1 MEPTGV
7 DVSALTVVRC
17 VITGFILVLITIAT
31 TGWLWVGSHQPPGQA
46 LASRVVLTLCVAA
59 GLIGVMVVWARRR

>member
-1 MEPTGV
+1 V
-7 DVSALTVVRC
+7 DASTVVRV

-31 TGWLWVGSHQPPGQA
+31 TGWLWVGSHQAPAQA

-59 GLIGVMVVWARRR
+59 GLVGVKAVWARRR